1 MSLDC
6 NGREAIQPEE
16 IVAKLRQVDVL
27 VSQGARTHSPVV
39 QGGCWA
45 EPPIMAGK
53 SRQRASESPRSQ
65 GSPSSTS
72 SSRGDRRSVL
82 AALRVNRRGARRG
95 SSACGNKTACAAI

>member
-1 MSLDC
+1 MVRAKGLVRLEVC
-6 NGREAIQPEE
+6 LWTVMAGKRYKPEE

-72 SSRGDRRSVL
+72 SSRGMIADPSLPHCV
-82 AALRVNRRGARRG
+82 
-95 SSACGNKTACAAI
+95 